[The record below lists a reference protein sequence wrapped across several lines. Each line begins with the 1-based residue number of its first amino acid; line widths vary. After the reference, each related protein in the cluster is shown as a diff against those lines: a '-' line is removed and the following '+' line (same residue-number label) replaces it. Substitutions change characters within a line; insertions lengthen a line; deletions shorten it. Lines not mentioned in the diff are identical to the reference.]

1 MQEAA
6 QSAPVKMIAMKLDRH
21 YHPAGSFEVV
31 GHTKPE
37 VRRKNAAGVEVVVEA
52 EEWIPDEP
60 MPAAIAGTG
69 FKDKFWAGTVLRL
82 PVDEAKTVEKA
93 RIGVRSIED

>member
-6 QSAPVKMIAMKLDRH
+6 QSEPVKMIAMKLDRN

-37 VRRKNAAGVEVVVEA
+37 IIRKNSAGVETIVSK
-52 EEWIPDEP
+52 EEWVPGEP
-60 MPAAIAGTG
+60 MPATIAGTG

>member
-6 QSAPVKMIAMKLDRH
+6 IEPVKMIAMRLDRH
-21 YHPAGSFEVV
+21 YCPSSSFEVV

-37 VRRKNAAGVEVVVEA
+37 VKRKNSAGIEVIVER
-52 EEWIPDEP
+52 EEWVPNEP